1 MKQRFVLAVPI
12 IVSIFCAQL
21 ILAWLVF
28 CH

>member
-12 IVSIFCAQL
+12 IVTIFCVQL
-21 ILAWLVF
+21 ILAWLVY